1 MNKKIAVKP
10 YIHLHI
16 PHWVLRWLA
25 HWSGEKLISF
35 RLNCHTIV
43 PGTNMK
49 CARFII
55 VKYKI
60 MING

>member
-1 MNKKIAVKP
+1 MNQKKAVKP

-16 PHWVLRWLA
+16 PHWVLKWLA

-43 PGTNMK
+43 PG
-49 CARFII
+49 
-55 VKYKI
+55 KI
-60 MING
+60 